1 VESDGI
7 RSRHIANGC
16 IRTEGDDLPA
26 RLGEIFQG
34 IRQVVREYHPVEA
47 AVEQVFM
54 AKNAQSALKLGQA
67 RGAAICAV
75 VGEGVPVSEY
85 PARLVKQSVV
95 GNGGAD
101 KAQVEHMV
109 KILLRLDE
117 ALAADAADA
126 LAVALSHAHAGRV
139 QTQLARWAGVRR

>member
-1 VESDGI
+1 
-7 RSRHIANGC
+7 
-16 IRTEGDDLPA
+16 
-26 RLGEIFQG
+26 
-34 IRQVVREYHPVEA
+34 VVRTYRPAEA
-47 AVEQVFM
+47 AVEQIFM
-54 AKNAQSALKLGQA
+54 AKNPQSALKLGQA

-75 VGEGVPVSEY
+75 VGEGVTVAEY
-85 PARLVKQSVV
+85 PARVVKQSVV

-109 KILLRLDE
+109 KVLLRLDE

-139 QTQLARWAGVRR
+139 QAQLARWGGGRR